1 MLDIKACTLNL
12 AQNQKTFP
20 PLMTP
25 KTKPGFL
32 MKTLGKLRRSRSNA
46 AGAGKLLTALAATAL
61 VLPAPT
67 ASASV
72 LAVVFQNPPFISD
85 SESAFS
91 GNVSAELAG
100 GDNVGA
106 GSYSYVGSAYASST
120 RGSLGTAAQATGVAY
135 DVTSDRL
142 VVHSRSSLSDG
153 LFFSENGIVTFRLDV
168 QGTFSGDSRGQMT
181 SFAKLE
187 LFCGGCNATASTFW
201 RGGSLPFSITT
212 NETVVSDLPG
222 NYQVWLEHTIPVVA
236 NVLVPFEAR
245 LEVSASPPVNGVAR
259 ALFDHTAQFQ
269 LLMPSGMTF
278 TSQSGD
284 FMTQSQPP
292 TPTVSE
298 PSMALS
304 AFALLALLH
313 GRRRSA
319 AQRNRQP

>member
-1 MLDIKACTLNL
+1 MTVIPKTYRGALTMHTVTIKTSAKTSALNL
-12 AQNQKTFP
+12 PKL
-20 PLMTP
+20 LMT
-25 KTKPGFL
+25 
-32 MKTLGKLRRSRSNA
+32 
-46 AGAGKLLTALAATAL
+46 LAATLL
-61 VLPAPT
+61 VLPATT
-67 ASASV
+67 ASAS
-72 LAVVFQNPPFISD
+72 LIATVFQNGPAFISD
-85 SESAFS
+85 SESAPS
-91 GNVSAELAG
+91 GTASAELAG
-100 GDNVGA
+100 GDTVGA
-106 GSYSYVGSAYASST
+106 GSFSYVGSAYASST

-153 LFFSENGIVTFRLDV
+153 LFFNQSGNVTFRLDV
-168 QGTFSGDSRGQMT
+168 QGAFSGDSRGQMT

-201 RGGSLPFSITT
+201 RGGSFPFSITT
-212 NETVVSDLPG
+212 SETVVSNLPG
-222 NYQVWLEHTIPVVA
+222 NYQVWLEHTIPVTE

-278 TSQSGD
+278 RSQSGD
-284 FMTQSQPP
+284 FMTQNQPP

-304 AFALLALLH
+304 AFAMLALLH

-319 AQRNRQP
+319 AKRNH